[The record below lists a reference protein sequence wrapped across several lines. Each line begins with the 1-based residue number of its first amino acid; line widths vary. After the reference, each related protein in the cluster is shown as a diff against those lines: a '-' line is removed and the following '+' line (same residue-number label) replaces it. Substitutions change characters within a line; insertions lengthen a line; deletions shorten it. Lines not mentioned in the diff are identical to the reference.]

1 MPRYELAL
9 IVKAMQ
15 RPETAAVLRRTVET
29 LMERGAVVR
38 ALENLGERTLPYK
51 MSKHNL
57 RHTRG
62 GYFLVDFHASPGA
75 VSGLLDHL
83 ERDVDVLR
91 PTVLKREQASG
102 KCCKYKCIERLNLEY
117 CIQPRHLHG
126 DFGAVVALRGLRR
139 LPVRIHQGA
148 TEQSTVPTAPRV
160 PVTVPQSQSLHFHLI
175 WKKEAQQSRL
185 KG

>member
-91 PTVLKREQASG
+91 PTVLKREQP
-102 KCCKYKCIERLNLEY
+102 
-117 CIQPRHLHG
+117 PRDHPHRCQ
-126 DFGAVVALRGLRR
+126 D
-139 LPVRIHQGA
+139 
-148 TEQSTVPTAPRV
+148 T
-160 PVTVPQSQSLHFHLI
+160 
-175 WKKEAQQSRL
+175 
-185 KG
+185 